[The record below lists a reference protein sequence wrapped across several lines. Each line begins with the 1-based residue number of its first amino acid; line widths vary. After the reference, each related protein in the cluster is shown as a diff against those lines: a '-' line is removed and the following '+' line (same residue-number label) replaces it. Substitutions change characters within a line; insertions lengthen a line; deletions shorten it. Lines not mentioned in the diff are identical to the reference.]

1 MKVITREGRAAN
13 AASEWKQTYF
23 RKGEWQYGN
32 DKEVI
37 YYKLVA
43 LGCHP
48 DYKDVDKTIGNTSW
62 TSIYCNECNESVLK
76 AIQLGEEPDYESS
89 TACICKPCLLKA
101 MDEMK

>member
-1 MKVITREGRAAN
+1 MKVITREGLAVLAADN
-13 AASEWKQTYF
+13 WKQTYF
-23 RKGEWQYGN
+23 RKGEWQYGS

-37 YYKLVA
+37 YYNLVKL
-43 LGCHP
+43 GYNP
-48 DYKDVDKTIGNTSW
+48 NYEDVDKTIGNTSW